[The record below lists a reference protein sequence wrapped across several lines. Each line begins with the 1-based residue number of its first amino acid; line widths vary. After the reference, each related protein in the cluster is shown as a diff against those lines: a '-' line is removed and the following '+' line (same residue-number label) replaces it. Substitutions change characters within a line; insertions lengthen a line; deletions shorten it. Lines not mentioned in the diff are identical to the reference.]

1 MLTSVC
7 NVYSV
12 IGRFCVVE
20 KDAADIIDGKLF
32 SVYADIVDVESS
44 YFHFA
49 VALFRDANMLLFLPG
64 CSWPGFFFF

>member
-20 KDAADIIDGKLF
+20 KDAADI
-32 SVYADIVDVESS
+32 VDVESS

-49 VALFRDANMLLFLPG
+49 AALFRDANMLLFLPG